1 MCLSQLKLQWM
12 LRKHLCPTE
21 WYNGCCFVLTFHLF
35 AMFKHSPKCAHAVQS
50 SSWTWFHSTAC
61 ICMVCGVRQVLLGKL
76 LTPDTCVAVESGQIR
91 TTKERIS
98 YRFAYCTFLTFWA
111 FCTSARF
118 SPFQLCYRKGYHRI
132 LKLIWIAFT
141 TTWSAVELATVF
153 DNLLL
158 QNNDAKQNAL
168 VHHLSLI
175 SYSPSHLSHTS
186 CEIVKYMNTCCSA
199 ICMFI
204 N

>member
-21 WYNGCCFVLTFHLF
+21 WYNGCCFMLTFHLF

-118 SPFQLCYRKGYHRI
+118 SPFQLCYKEGLPQNTEINMDCFHNNVI
-132 LKLIWIAFT
+132 SGGIANCL
-141 TTWSAVELATVF
+141 WQLVIG
-153 DNLLL
+153 N
-158 QNNDAKQNAL
+158 KQW
-168 VHHLSLI
+168 
-175 SYSPSHLSHTS
+175 
-186 CEIVKYMNTCCSA
+186 C
-199 ICMFI
+199 
-204 N
+204 